1 MTWYMNATPNKN
13 TKLMNTVRVD
23 FTDENEII
31 FKKSVLT
38 KHDYIDAVIRS
49 RDIFT
54 IFTLHVFIHDWMVH
68 NMKIK
73 GGTYHL
79 DINNRMLMFVCI
91 PPKPHQ
97 SSFHLLLFYRHPYWK
112 TRERRTTIHTLMD
125 FSTSTR
131 DHQRSKI
138 FRSLSSCSLVHMC
151 MTRMTLRH
159 SLQMIGD
166 VLVQYQEQRVKLLRA
181 GDVQEYLSSEEKVAG
196 RHL

>member
-13 TKLMNTVRVD
+13 TKLMNTVRAE

-31 FKKSVLT
+31 FKKAVLT

-79 DINNRMLMFVCI
+79 DINNRMLMFVYNAWNI
-91 PPKPHQ
+91 DGINKAI
-97 SSFHLLLFYRHPYWK
+97 K
-112 TRERRTTIHTLMD
+112 ENE
-125 FSTSTR
+125 
-131 DHQRSKI
+131 
-138 FRSLSSCSLVHMC
+138 SLSSTMSSDEKIKFLEGVN
-151 MTRMTLRH
+151 
-159 SLQMIGD
+159 SNGD
-166 VLVQYQEQRVKLLRA
+166 YEDSRA
-181 GDVQEYLSSEEKVAG
+181 VA
-196 RHL
+196 RS